1 MKEILGSGEA
11 TSTLCTDLFTV
22 VIAISWLEYER
33 IETLFDGEGEE
44 IYFPKRIELGC
55 LKGNG
60 FGI

>member
-11 TSTLCTDLFTV
+11 TPTLCTDYYTFAIT
-22 VIAISWLEYER
+22 ISWLGYER
-33 IETLFDGEGEE
+33 IETLFVGEGGE